1 MSSTR
6 MSPCLYTNVCDCL
19 FLSRDSSKSS
29 KISYTAPLKTLLR
42 NKAITQQKQQ
52 SWFYILTKS
61 KFKRN
66 TDQARGQE
74 GISKPSDE

>member
-1 MSSTR
+1 
-6 MSPCLYTNVCDCL
+6 MSP
-19 FLSRDSSKSS
+19 
-29 KISYTAPLKTLLR
+29 KISYTAPLKTILR
-42 NKAITQQKQQ
+42 NKAITQQ

-74 GISKPSDE
+74 GISKPSDEY